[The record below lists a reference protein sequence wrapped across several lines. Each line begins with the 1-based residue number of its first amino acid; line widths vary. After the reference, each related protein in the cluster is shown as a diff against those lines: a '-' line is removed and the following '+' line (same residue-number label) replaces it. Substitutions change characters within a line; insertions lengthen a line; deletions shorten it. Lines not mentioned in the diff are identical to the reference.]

1 MKICGECKKE
11 CSDEAIVCVGCGK
24 LFPKNTEEN
33 SNQKNKPKKGFL
45 WAVQNKASNRK
56 KD

>member
-1 MKICGECKKE
+1 MKVCQECKKE

-24 LFPKNTEEN
+24 LFPKNAEAN
-33 SNQKNKPKKGFL
+33 SNQEIKQKKGFL